1 MRASLSLREGP
12 GKSTI
17 EPAKSKFLAIPS
29 KKGEMTDVATLKT
42 FIMKLLKKK

>member
-1 MRASLSLREGP
+1 MRASLSLSEGG

-29 KKGEMTDVATLKT
+29 KKGEITDLAALRT
-42 FIMKLLKKK
+42 FIM

>member
-1 MRASLSLREGP
+1 MRASLSLREGA

-29 KKGEMTDVATLKT
+29 QKWEITDLAALKT
-42 FIMKLLKKK
+42 FIMKLL

>member
-1 MRASLSLREGP
+1 VEPCGA

-29 KKGEMTDVATLKT
+29 KKGEITDLAVLKT
-42 FIMKLLKKK
+42 FIM